1 MKTCL
6 IESIAKENNFT
17 IIKKLDENNKQYL
30 KEHIQKTILDRYD
43 YNPLQH
49 IQEMINEVIDWFEDE
64 LQAINYIQSINYTI
78 NDKFYE
84 KLKEDYFD
92 SQDDS
97 ICDWEDEFE
106 KPKEDIRLNRYTLT
120 DFIKIS
126 FIDGIDLMVEQFED
140 NYKNH
145 PYLEFYRQGIKENL
159 EIHYK
164 YKNREIETKEYESKE
179 DRIQSLLNFNREP
192 LDFDNI
198 KLRKDLKPLTKRE
211 INLVTAN
218 IILILNKGLQVV
230 YKENIANNYNI
241 NSNTPQTN
249 QKLLDNSYDVIIDT
263 LNKLANTDDIIDLL
277 KNEKSINSDL
287 FLNAKKLSKVKSDNH
302 YMSFLYKCN
311 SVYAGDE
318 LIVFQEFVE
327 ALISGYMQ
335 FLEFENKEQKI
346 KSYIQDLEVLKRYNT
361 LKENDKNIQELED
374 KISFLSISKPHQKFI
389 PFKELSNRLEID
401 TNQISNYITNILN
414 NGTHKNTI
422 KQNFNT
428 LKTIPKEICIS
439 KF

>member
-43 YNPLQH
+43 YNPLEH

-179 DRIQSLLNFNREP
+179 DRIQSLLNFNRGP

-249 QKLLDNSYDVIIDT
+249 QELLDNSYDVIINT

-361 LKENDKNIQELED
+361 LKENDKNIQELDD
-374 KISFLSISKPHQKFI
+374 KISFLSISKAHQKFI

-422 KQNFNT
+422 KQNFNS
-428 LKTIPKEICIS
+428 LKTISKEICIS

>member
-1 MKTCL
+1 MRRLLVET
-6 IESIAKENNFT
+6 IAKENNF
-17 IIKKLDENNKQYL
+17 IIISKLDNKLKEEL
-30 KEHIQKTILDRYD
+30 KEHIKKSILEKYEYP
-43 YNPLQH
+43 YNQYLE
-49 IQEMINEVIDWFEDE
+49 EMINIPIEWFEDD

-92 SQDDS
+92 SQDDT

-106 KPKEDIRLNRYTLT
+106 KPKEDIRLNRYTLA

-277 KNEKSINSDL
+277 KKEKSINSDL

>member
-1 MKTCL
+1 MRNLL
-6 IESIAKENNFT
+6 IETIVKENNFT

-43 YNPLQH
+43 YKPLEH

-106 KPKEDIRLNRYTLT
+106 KPNEDIRLNRYTLT

-140 NYKNH
+140 NCKNH

-422 KQNFNT
+422 KQNFDT

>member
-1 MKTCL
+1 MNTYL

-17 IIKKLDENNKQYL
+17 VIKKLDENNKQYL
-30 KEHIQKTILDRYD
+30 KEHIQNSILDRYD
-43 YNPLQH
+43 YKPLEH

-106 KPKEDIRLNRYTLT
+106 KPKEDIRLNRYTLA

>member
-1 MKTCL
+1 MNTYL

-17 IIKKLDENNKQYL
+17 VIKKLDENNKQYL
-30 KEHIQKTILDRYD
+30 KEHIQNSILDRYD
-43 YNPLQH
+43 YKPLEH
-49 IQEMINEVIDWFEDE
+49 IQEMIEQAIEFFEDD

-92 SQDDS
+92 SQDDT

-106 KPKEDIRLNRYTLT
+106 KPKEDIRLNRYTLA

-159 EIHYK
+159 KIHYK

-277 KNEKSINSDL
+277 KKEKSINSDL

>member
-1 MKTCL
+1 MNTYL

-17 IIKKLDENNKQYL
+17 VIKKLDENNKQYL
-30 KEHIQKTILDRYD
+30 KEHIQNSILDRYD
-43 YNPLQH
+43 YKPLEH
-49 IQEMINEVIDWFEDE
+49 IQEMIEQAIEFFEDD

-92 SQDDS
+92 SQDDT

-106 KPKEDIRLNRYTLT
+106 KPKEDIRLNRYTLA

-277 KNEKSINSDL
+277 KKEKSINSDL

>member
-43 YNPLQH
+43 YNPLEH

-249 QKLLDNSYDVIIDT
+249 QELLDNSYDVIINT

-361 LKENDKNIQELED
+361 LKENDKNIQELDD
-374 KISFLSISKPHQKFI
+374 KISFLSISKAHQKFI

-422 KQNFNT
+422 KQNFNS
-428 LKTIPKEICIS
+428 LKTISKEICIS